1 MLNIL
6 HSASKGHQSKTCT
19 PYEFRGFDFE
29 TQGTGAPSVR
39 SPLNGKIK
47 YKKYSKLKQKIKN
60 HNKGKRDQRPKNK
73 GKNIEKLAT
82 VLATPWS
89 KKGQRPKNVKEPISN
104 ILLIKC

>member
-19 PYEFRGFDFE
+19 PYGFRGIHFE

-47 YKKYSKLKQKIKN
+47 YKKYSKLKQKLRIITKA
-60 HNKGKRDQRPKNK
+60 KGTRDQKIK
-73 GKNIEKLAT
+73 EKIYIEKLAT

-89 KKGQRPKNVKEPISN
+89 KKEQRPK
-104 ILLIKC
+104 KC